1 MAGWLVCWLVGRFV
15 RSLVGAPSPLSALT
29 PRPRAAGNCPED
41 VRERDV
47 DELFAKFGRIR
58 AIDIKRPPRPPPFV
72 FVEFEDRRDAEDAAR
87 SRDGYDF
94 YGARLRVELAKGRG
108 GRDRDGGGRG
118 APPGGARPSGAGH
131 RVLVRNLPP
140 SASWQDLKDFVR
152 QAARPAFADVVKDRG
167 DAYGVVEF
175 ESAADAEYAIR
186 KLDDTE
192 FRNPYD
198 RAFVRLVEDRP
209 GGGRGGGGGGGG
221 GGGRGRSRSPR
232 RRSRSPARRRS
243 RSPRRER
250 SASRS
255 ASPAPR
261 ARSGSPAGAGAGAGR
276 EAAAARSRSRS
287 PLREGSAGRS
297 ASPEPET
304 VAA

>member
-1 MAGWLVCWLVGRFV
+1 
-15 RSLVGAPSPLSALT
+15 
-29 PRPRAAGNCPED
+29 

-87 SRDGYDF
+87 ARDGCDF
-94 YGARLRVELAKGRG
+94 YGACLRVELAKGRG
-108 GRDRDGGGRG
+108 GRERDGGGGGRG
-118 APPGGARPSGAGH
+118 APPGGARPAGTGH

-152 QAARPAFADVVKDRG
+152 QAARPTFADVVKDRG

-198 RAFVRLVEDRP
+198 RAYVRLVEDRP
-209 GGGRGGGGGGGG
+209 GGGGG
-221 GGGRGRSRSPR
+221 GGGRRRSRSPR

-261 ARSGSPAGAGAGAGR
+261 ARSGSPAGTGAGAGG
-276 EAAAARSRSRS
+276 EAAAPRSRSRS